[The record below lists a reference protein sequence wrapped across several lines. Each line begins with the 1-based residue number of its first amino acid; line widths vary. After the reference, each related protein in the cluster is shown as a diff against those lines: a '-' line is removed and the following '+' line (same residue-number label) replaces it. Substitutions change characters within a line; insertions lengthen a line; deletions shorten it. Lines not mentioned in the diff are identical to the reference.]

1 MSTESNNTS
10 SGASACLAG
19 CGMVAL
25 VIAIVGGLSL
35 VGGGSG
41 LREACGPNNEGARCS
56 LGGLVEGAGW
66 VITVF
71 AGMLVLGVLVL
82 AITQGLTNSGSPATT
97 VVDATDDESTLATT
111 QSDSTTEKVVI
122 PGPVDNTAQPT
133 GGGPT
138 ATGCLAAVGLVA
150 LVGGA
155 FVMFRI
161 SGALNPTCTPGDE
174 SGLCS
179 LGELTGGLGWGAV
192 AILVL
197 VGAMAVR
204 RVRKSG
210 KRSDAGASDSQE

>member
-10 SGASACLAG
+10 SGGSACLAG

-56 LGGLVEGAGW
+56 LGGLVAGAGW

-71 AGMLVLGVLVL
+71 AGMIVLGVLVS
-82 AITQGLTNSGSPATT
+82 AIRQGLTKSGSPATT
-97 VVDATDDESTLATT
+97 VVDSTADESTVAAT
-111 QSDSTTEKVVI
+111 QSHSTTETVAI
-122 PGPVDNTAQPT
+122 PGPVDDTARPT

-138 ATGCLAAVGLVA
+138 ATGCLAGVGLVA

-161 SGALNPTCTPGDE
+161 SGAFDRTCTPGDE
-174 SGLCS
+174 SDLCS
-179 LGELTGGLGWGAV
+179 LGDLTGGLGWGAV

-197 VGAMAVR
+197 IGAMAVR
-204 RVRKSG
+204 RARKSG
-210 KRSDAGASDSQE
+210 KSSDAGASDSQE